1 MKLHIQDLL
10 FELTSFLADYLNQ
23 TLQQLDTNWWDNCVL
38 DKLSYGQKNQ
48 VIKNN
53 ITSLSQLDLAALL
66 RILDSNWYK
75 LSESLNL
82 KNTDRHYLK
91 EMITIRNQWAHIS
104 TEGIINEDIYRDLDT
119 LKRFSKVI
127 NANSTFIEKIN
138 SAKKDIISESYGNNL
153 SSENEPDQSTLDDF
167 KIGDVI
173 SLKSDP
179 TTKGAILSIE
189 SIADENLY
197 NVFMYN
203 KLMKFYES
211 QLKKVNN
218 DQSDVYFS
226 KHEFDAFLTATQ
238 IKNPSISHLYSLN
251 SARIDFIPYQFRP
264 VLKFIKSDRPRLLIA
279 DSVGVGKT
287 IEAGLILRELQART
301 EINSVLIICPRA
313 LVVEKKWENEM
324 KRFDE
329 QFIPLDSKSLNYC
342 ISEQE
347 AEGLWPRQY
356 NKTIMSYSLFNE
368 ELLFGRKDKRK
379 TKKGLLD
386 LDPPVKFDLVIVD
399 EAHYTRNSSTMRH
412 QIVKYF
418 CDNSESVIFLTA
430 TPIQMGNNDLFT
442 LLNILRPD
450 LIIDKK
456 TFEAMSEPNVFVN
469 QAIEII
475 RQAKGNWQTKVLEL
489 LDAMRHTSWGKLVLS
504 NSPQVIGLKKKL
516 EKTVIDDYERVR
528 LISEFEETHTFS
540 SLINRTRRRDIGDF
554 TIRKPKTIETEFT
567 KSQRSFYDKLMK
579 IQIDIYELV
588 HENINLKFLMTNIRR
603 RATSCLFGL
612 IPFLKDILTRSI
624 GEFYDDEYL
633 LSPIDESTLEII
645 KEDIELLIKESKFI
659 DKFDPKVEEL
669 KIIIREK
676 QSMDNNKIILFSS
689 FRHTLS
695 YLEKELSNEG
705 FRYGLIH
712 GGVEDY
718 ERVDLKNRFELNSED
733 DNAIDILLFSDVGA
747 EGLDYQFCDCMINYD
762 LPWNPMKIEQ
772 RIGRIDRNGQKS
784 ESIAI
789 YNMITPDTIDAAI
802 YERCLLRIGIFNSSI
817 GHNEEI
823 LGEITS
829 EIKNIA
835 EDFNLSKKDLNN
847 KLKQLSDNKIRSIV
861 EYEKLEKKQFD
872 LFGIRFPKDKINKD
886 IEDASS
892 YWLQQRSIKNLIELY
907 LSKKFDST
915 QEYILGE
922 KEQMTLRLS
931 LEHRSAILEDM
942 QNSKMNIS
950 NNNKEWY
957 DWLKGNNPHLPIT
970 FDSDYAMKHREISF
984 IMPLHPLVKI
994 AANEI
999 TNETNRV
1006 ITTVTINDD
1015 TIAEGVYSF
1024 MVFSWHY
1031 IGIRNDLKLVN
1042 ISQNQIVSDKLDQIL
1057 IKANSLKSEFKIDS
1071 FDWEK
1076 IKENHYIKWKA
1087 ERIVHKKNTI
1097 RQIEYKQASLKTS
1110 FDARL
1115 LLLKDQLNAATND
1128 KIKRMKSSQIQT
1140 AELDFARRYQEL
1152 DLATER
1158 TDINTK
1164 LIVYGILKV
1173 VGNK

>member
-1 MKLHIQDLL
+1 MKLHIQNLL
-10 FELTSFLADYLNQ
+10 TELTSFLADYLNQ

-38 DKLSYGQKNQ
+38 AKLSYGQKDQ
-48 VIKNN
+48 IARTN
-53 ITSLSQLDLAALL
+53 IASLNQLDLAALL
-66 RILDSNWYK
+66 RILDSNWYELTELLK
-75 LSESLNL
+75 LN
-82 KNTDRHYLK
+82 NTDRHYLK
-91 EMITIRNQWAHIS
+91 EMRTIRNQWAHIS
-104 TEGIINEDIYRDLDT
+104 AEGIINEDLYRDLDT
-119 LKRFSKVI
+119 LKRFSKLI
-127 NANSTFIEKIN
+127 NADIVYIEKVD
-138 SAKKDIISESYGNNL
+138 SVKKDIINESYGMTHN
-153 SSENEPDQSTLDDF
+153 SENITNLNTSDYF
-167 KIGDVI
+167 KIGDII

-179 TTKGAILSIE
+179 NTQGAIVSIE
-189 SIADENLY
+189 SITDENLY
-197 NVFMYN
+197 TVFMEN

-211 QLKKVNN
+211 QLQKVKNN
-218 DQSDVYFS
+218 KSDVYYL

-238 IKNPSISHLYSLN
+238 IKSPSISHLYSLN

-347 AEGLWPRQY
+347 AEGVWPRQY

-418 CDNSESVIFLTA
+418 CDNSEAVIFLTA

-469 QAIEII
+469 QVIEII
-475 RQAKGNWQTKVLEL
+475 RKAKGNWQPKVLEL
-489 LDAMRHTSWGKLVLS
+489 LDAMSQTSWGKLVLS
-504 NSPQVIGLKKKL
+504 KSPQVFGLKKML
-516 EKTVIDDYERVR
+516 EKTVIDDYERVK
-528 LISEFEETHTFS
+528 LISELEEIHTFS

-567 KSQRSFYDKLMK
+567 KSQRQFYDRLMEL
-579 IQIDIYELV
+579 QSDIYGIV
-588 HENINLKFLMTNIRR
+588 HENTNLKFLMTNIRR
-603 RATSCLFGL
+603 RATSSLYGL
-612 IPFLKDILTRSI
+612 IPFLKDMLTRSMN
-624 GEFYDDEYL
+624 EYYDDEYQ
-633 LSPIDESTLEII
+633 LSLNDDSVIGII
-645 KEDIELLIKESKFI
+645 KEDIELLITESKFI

-718 ERVDLKNRFELNSED
+718 QRVDLKNRFELDSED

-847 KLKQLSDNKIRSIV
+847 KLKQLSDNKIRSLV

-872 LFGIRFPKDKINKD
+872 LFSIRFPKDKISKD

-892 YWLQQRSIKNLIELY
+892 YWLQQSSLRNLIELY
-907 LSKKFDST
+907 LSKKFGAT

-922 KEQMTLRLS
+922 KEQKTLRLS

-942 QNSKMNIS
+942 QNSKMKIS

-970 FDSDYAMKHREISF
+970 FESDYAMKHKEISF
-984 IMPLHPLVKI
+984 IMPLHPLVKL

-999 TNETNRV
+999 TYETNRV
-1006 ITTVTINDD
+1006 ITRVTINDD
-1015 TIAEGVYSF
+1015 SIAEGVYPF
-1024 MVFSWHY
+1024 IVFSWHY
-1031 IGIRNDLKLVN
+1031 IGIKNDLKLVN
-1042 ISQNQIVSDKLDQIL
+1042 ISLNEYVSDKLEQIL
-1057 IKANSLKSEFKIDS
+1057 IKSEDLDEKINIDN
-1071 FDWEK
+1071 FDWKK
-1076 IKENHYIKWKA
+1076 IKETHYSMWIK
-1087 ERIVHKKNTI
+1087 ERIVHKENTI
-1097 RQIEYKQASLKTS
+1097 RLIEYKQASLKTS

-1115 LLLKDQLNAATND
+1115 SLLKDQLNAASND

-1152 DLATER
+1152 DLATEK

-1164 LIVYGILKV
+1164 PIVYGILKI